1 MPPPPGGVRRYHV
14 VAEQI
19 TKRRV
24 ENQPASGVEHRP
36 DVPEC
41 IPYHQ
46 ELEAIDMRPLV
57 QEFLPQGPKVRQFRR
72 HLDLGARRPGKM
84 CAASAIADDPMID
97 GLAPEVAL
105 RAQRCEQGARW
116 CGSSPGRRISIVE
129 SPRETRCPS
138 GLWVSPQRPMSTIPA
153 KLRAD
158 PAVGGPEWKKC
169 LASRYAAVCADPR
182 CRSDEHGSPES
193 KQITFGQ

>member
-97 GLAPEVAL
+97 GLAPDVAL
-105 RAQRCEQGARW
+105 RAQNVNR
-116 CGSSPGRRISIVE
+116 GRNSATHRQAAE
-129 SPRETRCPS
+129 A
-138 GLWVSPQRPMSTIPA
+138 PQSNFPEKPVVRLVFTYHLKDRQVPIPPCFELIRRV
-153 KLRAD
+153 KSL
-158 PAVGGPEWKKC
+158 G
-169 LASRYAAVCADPR
+169 
-182 CRSDEHGSPES
+182 
-193 KQITFGQ
+193 